1 MDKLTEL
8 RHQDKQWKERL
19 VEKEMEDRDWERRMD
34 DGTELLHPY
43 ERDDKEHRA
52 EMQRIRLGK
61 ESCE

>member
-1 MDKLTEL
+1 
-8 RHQDKQWKERL
+8 
-19 VEKEMEDRDWERRMD
+19 MEDRDWERRMD